1 MGKSETVWTIMK
13 IINWTKQYFEAKG
26 VENPR
31 LDAEVLLCAVL
42 KCQRIT
48 LYVDFERPLSEDE
61 LSLYRQYVQRR
72 GNFEPLAY
80 ILGEKAFMRNTFKV
94 TPATL
99 VPRPETE
106 LLVESVVK
114 AASLLRPDGDAK
126 LLDIGT
132 GSGAIIVSLLDYLPQ
147 AKGVG
152 VDISVDALV
161 VAKENADRIGV
172 SQRIGFV
179 RSDVFSKLPTEK
191 KFDIIVSNPPY
202 IPAADIAA
210 LDKDVQQEPRKALD
224 GGADGLDFYRRITSE
239 ASAHLAEEGLLA
251 FEVGAGQAQAVR
263 SLCQAAGFA
272 LTAVRRDYAGIERMV
287 FAVKAKAQPQEG
299 DEKKYADLLLEITK
313 EL

>member
-1 MGKSETVWTIMK
+1 MK

-61 LSLYRQYVQRR
+61 LSTYRQYVQRR

-80 ILGEKAFMRNTFKV
+80 ILGEKAFMRNSFKV

-114 AASLLRPDGDAK
+114 AANILRPDGGAK

-147 AKGVG
+147 ARGVG
-152 VDISVDALV
+152 VDISVDALI
-161 VAKENADRIGV
+161 VAKENAERIGV
-172 SQRIGFV
+172 GSRIGFV
-179 RSDVFSKLPTEK
+179 RSDVFSKLPLEK

-202 IPAADIAA
+202 IPAADIAG
-210 LDKDVQQEPRKALD
+210 LDRDVQQEPRSALD
-224 GGADGLDFYRRITSE
+224 GGADGLDFYRRIAKE
-239 ASAHLAEEGLLA
+239 APAHLADEGLLA
-251 FEVGAGQAQAVR
+251 FEVGINQAQAVQH
-263 SLCQAAGFA
+263 LCLDSGFA
-272 LTAVRRDYAGIERMV
+272 QTAVRRDYAGTERMV